1 MQELVILKNKEA
13 VTTSLQVAESFD
25 KKHRHVLTAIDELK
39 EGVAENWADLFW
51 EDTYVHPQNKQSYR
65 IIYMNRDGFSL
76 LAMGF
81 TGKKALSFKLQYIE
95 AFNKM
100 EKELK
105 DQLTEIVNDILA
117 EAHLKKGDLFVLGCS
132 TSEVVGGHIG
142 KNSSAEVGQWI
153 IRTLKELLDPK
164 EIALAVQGCEHLNR
178 ALVVERTVAEAKN
191 FEIVSVVPALH
202 AGGACSVA
210 AFDQFNDP
218 VEVEHVV
225 GQAGIDIG
233 DTSIG
238 MHIKHVQVPVRPR
251 LKTLG
256 QAHVTALRSRPK
268 YIGGPRA
275 NY

>member
-1 MQELVILKNKEA
+1 MK
-13 VTTSLQVAESFD
+13 
-25 KKHRHVLTAIDELK
+25 
-39 EGVAENWADLFW
+39 
-51 EDTYVHPQNKQSYR
+51 
-65 IIYMNRDGFSL
+65 
-76 LAMGF
+76 
-81 TGKKALSFKLQYIE
+81 LS
-95 AFNKM
+95 

-191 FEIVSVVPALH
+191 FEIVSDVPALH

>member
-1 MQELVILKNKEA
+1 MK
-13 VTTSLQVAESFD
+13 
-25 KKHRHVLTAIDELK
+25 
-39 EGVAENWADLFW
+39 
-51 EDTYVHPQNKQSYR
+51 
-65 IIYMNRDGFSL
+65 
-76 LAMGF
+76 
-81 TGKKALSFKLQYIE
+81 LS
-95 AFNKM
+95 

-268 YIGGPRA
+268 YIGGLERIIEMS
-275 NY
+275 N

>member
-1 MQELVILKNKEA
+1 MK
-13 VTTSLQVAESFD
+13 
-25 KKHRHVLTAIDELK
+25 
-39 EGVAENWADLFW
+39 
-51 EDTYVHPQNKQSYR
+51 
-65 IIYMNRDGFSL
+65 
-76 LAMGF
+76 
-81 TGKKALSFKLQYIE
+81 LS
-95 AFNKM
+95 

-117 EAHLKKGDLFVLGCS
+117 EARLKKGDLFVLGCS

-210 AFDQFNDP
+210 AFDQFNDS

>member
-1 MQELVILKNKEA
+1 MK
-13 VTTSLQVAESFD
+13 
-25 KKHRHVLTAIDELK
+25 
-39 EGVAENWADLFW
+39 
-51 EDTYVHPQNKQSYR
+51 
-65 IIYMNRDGFSL
+65 
-76 LAMGF
+76 
-81 TGKKALSFKLQYIE
+81 LS
-95 AFNKM
+95 

-218 VEVEHVV
+218 VEGEHVV

>member
-1 MQELVILKNKEA
+1 MK
-13 VTTSLQVAESFD
+13 
-25 KKHRHVLTAIDELK
+25 
-39 EGVAENWADLFW
+39 
-51 EDTYVHPQNKQSYR
+51 
-65 IIYMNRDGFSL
+65 
-76 LAMGF
+76 
-81 TGKKALSFKLQYIE
+81 LS
-95 AFNKM
+95 

-105 DQLTEIVNDILA
+105 VQLTEIVNDVLA

-178 ALVVERTVAEAKN
+178 ALVVERTVAETKK
-191 FEIVSVVPALH
+191 FEIVSVIPALH

-210 AFDQFNDP
+210 AFEQFNDP
-218 VEVEHVV
+218 VEVEHVI

-238 MHIKHVQVPVRPR
+238 MHIKHVQVPIRPR

-256 QAHVTALRSRPK
+256 QAHVTALRSRSK

>member
-1 MQELVILKNKEA
+1 MK
-13 VTTSLQVAESFD
+13 
-25 KKHRHVLTAIDELK
+25 
-39 EGVAENWADLFW
+39 
-51 EDTYVHPQNKQSYR
+51 
-65 IIYMNRDGFSL
+65 FS
-76 LAMGF
+76 
-81 TGKKALSFKLQYIE
+81 
-95 AFNKM
+95 

>member
-1 MQELVILKNKEA
+1 MK
-13 VTTSLQVAESFD
+13 
-25 KKHRHVLTAIDELK
+25 
-39 EGVAENWADLFW
+39 
-51 EDTYVHPQNKQSYR
+51 
-65 IIYMNRDGFSL
+65 
-76 LAMGF
+76 
-81 TGKKALSFKLQYIE
+81 LS
-95 AFNKM
+95 

-178 ALVVERTVAEAKN
+178 ALIVERTVAEAKN

>member
-1 MQELVILKNKEA
+1 MK
-13 VTTSLQVAESFD
+13 
-25 KKHRHVLTAIDELK
+25 
-39 EGVAENWADLFW
+39 
-51 EDTYVHPQNKQSYR
+51 
-65 IIYMNRDGFSL
+65 
-76 LAMGF
+76 
-81 TGKKALSFKLQYIE
+81 LS
-95 AFNKM
+95 

-268 YIGGPRA
+268 YIRGPRA
-275 NY
+275 HY

>member
-1 MQELVILKNKEA
+1 MK
-13 VTTSLQVAESFD
+13 
-25 KKHRHVLTAIDELK
+25 
-39 EGVAENWADLFW
+39 
-51 EDTYVHPQNKQSYR
+51 
-65 IIYMNRDGFSL
+65 
-76 LAMGF
+76 
-81 TGKKALSFKLQYIE
+81 LS
-95 AFNKM
+95 

-233 DTSIG
+233 DTSIC